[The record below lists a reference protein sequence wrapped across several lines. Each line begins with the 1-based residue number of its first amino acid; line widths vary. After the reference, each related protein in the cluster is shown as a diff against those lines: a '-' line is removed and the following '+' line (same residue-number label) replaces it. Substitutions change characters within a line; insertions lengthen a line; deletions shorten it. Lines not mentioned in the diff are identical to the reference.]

1 MYFEDN
7 ITNHNQ
13 LFSATPLKMSDSDS
27 AAITLLKRAVE
38 LDLSKRYTEALVCYK
53 EGLQLL
59 LEYIKVIHKFDKQKM
74 FGVLFYRPSV
84 TKRKSQ
90 NTG

>member
-1 MYFEDN
+1 
-7 ITNHNQ
+7 
-13 LFSATPLKMSDSDS
+13 MSDSDS

-59 LEYIKVIHKFDKQKM
+59 LEYIKVINLINRKC
-74 FGVLFYRPSV
+74 LEFYFACNCRPSLI
-84 TKRKSQ
+84 KRKSQ

>member
-1 MYFEDN
+1 
-7 ITNHNQ
+7 
-13 LFSATPLKMSDSDS
+13 MSDSDT

-59 LEYIKVIHKFDKQKM
+59 LEFIKV
-74 FGVLFYRPSV
+74 VLICSL
-84 TKRKSQ
+84 KRSFRKKYLDFSDHQ
-90 NTG
+90 

>member
-1 MYFEDN
+1 
-7 ITNHNQ
+7 
-13 LFSATPLKMSDSDS
+13 MSDSDT

-59 LEYIKVIHKFDKQKM
+59 LEYIKVVLIYSLKRRFQRYI
-74 FGVLFYRPSV
+74 FGFFRPSV
-84 TKRKSQ
+84 IKRRKQ
-90 NTG
+90 NTD

>member
-1 MYFEDN
+1 
-7 ITNHNQ
+7 
-13 LFSATPLKMSDSDS
+13 MSDSDT

-59 LEYIKVIHKFDKQKM
+59 LEYIKTISDKEK
-74 FGVLFYRPSV
+74 
-84 TKRKSQ
+84 KSKD
-90 NTG
+90 NSKS

>member
-1 MYFEDN
+1 
-7 ITNHNQ
+7 
-13 LFSATPLKMSDSDS
+13 MSDSDS

-38 LDLSKRYTEALVCYK
+38 LDLSKRYTEALVCYQ

-59 LEYIKVIHKFDKQKM
+59 LGYIKVINLINRRCL
-74 FGVLFYRPSV
+74 FGVLFCRPSV
-84 TKRKSQ
+84 IKRKSQ

>member
-1 MYFEDN
+1 
-7 ITNHNQ
+7 
-13 LFSATPLKMSDSDS
+13 MSDSDT

-59 LEYIKVIHKFDKQKM
+59 LEYIKV
-74 FGVLFYRPSV
+74 VLICSLKICF
-84 TKRKSQ
+84 RKKYLDFSDHQ
-90 NTG
+90 

>member
-1 MYFEDN
+1 
-7 ITNHNQ
+7 
-13 LFSATPLKMSDSDS
+13 MSDSDS

-59 LEYIKVIHKFDKQKM
+59 LEYIKVVINYSFNYRSS
-74 FGVLFYRPSV
+74 GSEVLM
-84 TKRKSQ
+84 K
-90 NTG
+90 